1 MSNIQQTI
9 DDYIN
14 NANNNISASASSFIN
29 NLEEIKKIASP
40 ADIAVL
46 NQQLAKIDEAYEKI
60 LEIYRPSIR
69 QYVNKNIRVIYAND
83 RLQGAH

>member
-14 NANNNISASASSFIN
+14 KANSNISASASRFIN
-29 NLEEIKKIASP
+29 DMEEIKKIASP
-40 ADIAVL
+40 DDVITL
-46 NQQLAKIDEAYEKI
+46 NQQLAKIDEAYSKI